1 MLHSSVRSLILVTI
15 LTVVP
20 IVAIGHEDHDGSFAD
35 TFVIPPEMEAFNE
48 KVRNDIREKGFVDLS
63 TKLAEMP
70 KGADIPHVEYIL
82 SRVEMVESIGLKEV
96 RSQYPELNSADI
108 SFYDISE
115 FDKSKLARPFSK
127 ILDTV
132 IRPGSRNLIFPGNP
146 KKLQRI
152 YTKTKY
158 GALLVEDFYGA
169 EIDAPLGAGNIDL
182 GGFPAFLSV
191 LKYADDK
198 WVTILTVAH
207 SEGVTMVQSS
217 DTYPYDV
224 NKLSGFIDTVRSLVT
239 HTE

>member
-15 LTVVP
+15 LTVVANA
-20 IVAIGHEDHDGSFAD
+20 AIGHEDHDGGFAD

-70 KGADIPHVEYIL
+70 MGADIPHVEYIL
-82 SRVEMVESIGLKEV
+82 SRVEMLESIGPQEA
-96 RSQYPELNSADI
+96 RSRYPELNSASI

-115 FDKSKLARPFSK
+115 FDKSELTRPYGR
-127 ILDTV
+127 LPDTV
-132 IRPGSRNLIFPGNP
+132 VRPGSRNLIFPHTP
-146 KKLQRI
+146 QKLQRI
-152 YTKTKY
+152 FTKTEY
-158 GALLVEDFYGA
+158 GALLVEEFHGA
-169 EIDAPLGAGNIDL
+169 EIDAPPGAGNIDL
-182 GGFPAFLSV
+182 GGLPAFLSV

-224 NKLSGFIDTVRSLVT
+224 DQLSGFIDTVRSLVT